1 MDTLKLAT
9 SPNATPQTDWT
20 FQRALQNP
28 GRGFNSH
35 RRLQQ
40 QPRFEAGSRIRRPG
54 RRESG
59 LGGPRRH
66 PPRRRDFNE
75 WYELWVAVLAL
86 RRAVFDD
93 LDRHITEDV
102 SAGAA

>member
-20 FQRALQNP
+20 FQRALQNLSFFFTP
-28 GRGFNSH
+28 PPPPHPPPVWGGLFLPRGRGGGA
-35 RRLQQ
+35 RG
-40 QPRFEAGSRIRRPG
+40 ARP
-54 RRESG
+54 
-59 LGGPRRH
+59 
-66 PPRRRDFNE
+66 PPPARRDFNE

-93 LDRHITEDV
+93 LDRHITEDA